1 MALKTNYKDAAW
13 SGDRQYQIRAL
24 GNGYSAITDQ
34 TSYTVQGDAFGAKD
48 INDTNAAIN
57 KLNHTTEV
65 TLSASGWAGA
75 SAPYY
80 QYVYN
85 DLFTADMEAILV
97 SALPV
102 GASASVQSAYA
113 EAYRII
119 SSGAAQFGNG
129 YAVFYVYEKTATNCT
144 VGLKGV

>member
-13 SGDRQYQIRAL
+13 SGDQQYQIRAL
-24 GNGYSAITDQ
+24 GNGYSAITDR
-34 TSYTVQGDAFGAKD
+34 TAYTVQGDAFGAKD

-85 DLFTADMEAILV
+85 DLFTADLEAILV

-144 VGLKGV
+144 VGLRGV